1 MVQMLDDKITYA
13 KGYNSHVAKAKL
25 NRGMSMPNIL
35 SRDGGLPLS
44 EGVKEY
50 QFYTNPYSDLSSKI
64 AKSETERVANAIE
77 QYALLDEST
86 TSDEERRNK
95 IYMNVIS
102 DIFGEI
108 NNEIDRID
116 KNDAVVK
123 IGKEPTGTEPLVSLN
138 QTNLSPADL
147 KDQAINLGEIESVD
161 SNVVDKNTPTLST
174 PLSPDSKAKLESGDI
189 PDLFKL
195 NSKERDR
202 IIRTMIGEA
211 EGEGELGQAAIA
223 HIIFNRLASGKF
235 GKTINHITRPSQ
247 FSAWRNDKHGNKR
260 VKVDKDSDTYKNMSI
275 VLDKVLSGEIA
286 DPTNFATH
294 YWSPSGML
302 VASDNKKDT
311 PTWGKS
317 LLKEHL
323 DGGIEI
329 GRHIFAGYNG
339 LAGVV
344 EKAQTPL
351 KRPDAMNIRSFA
363 ERR

>member
-1 MVQMLDDKITYA
+1 MVEMLDDKITYA
-13 KGYNSHVAKAKL
+13 RGYQTHLAKAKR
-25 NRGMSMPNIL
+25 NRGVNVPQVL
-35 SRDGGLPLS
+35 DRGGMPLS

-50 QFYTNPYSDLSSKI
+50 QFYSNPYSDFSSKI
-64 AKSETERVANAIE
+64 AKSQTENIANQIE
-77 QYALLDEST
+77 EYALLDDTPISN
-86 TSDEERRNK
+86 EERRNR

-116 KNDAVVK
+116 KQDAVVK
-123 IGKEPTGTEPLVSLN
+123 IGKEPTGTEPLISLN
-138 QTNLSPADL
+138 ETNLSPADL
-147 KDQAINLGEIESVD
+147 KDQAINLGEITSED
-161 SNVVDKNTPTLST
+161 DNVTKTEKPALSK
-174 PLSPDSKAKLESGDI
+174 PLSKESRAKLESGDI

-195 NSKERDR
+195 SSKDRDR

-211 EGEGELGQAAIA
+211 EGEDEIGQAAIA

-247 FSAWRNDKHGNKR
+247 FSAWLTNKHGNKR
-260 VKVDKDSDTYKNMSI
+260 VNVSKDSDTYKNMSI

-302 VASDNKKDT
+302 AASNNKTDT
-311 PTWGKS
+311 PSWGKT
-317 LLKEHL
+317 LLGEHL
-323 DGGIEI
+323 DGGIKI

-344 EKAQTPL
+344 EKAQAPL
-351 KRPDAMNIRSFA
+351 ERPDSLNIRTFA